1 MPESSNKGASGN
13 RPDASSMFRPSALNH
28 MTSADQLDRYI
39 VITNPSGWIVLIA
52 AVIYLVSILVWA
64 STSAIPV
71 NKTFTGMMADDAIT
85 CWVDEEAYQTIKRGG
100 TVARV
105 YGVKLGAP
113 TEVRDLPLS
122 EYELATYY
130 GDYLT
135 DNVKTFEWNYLVTF
149 NTASELNS
157 QVEGTEMRLVPVDF
171 TMSLTT
177 PVKLVLG
184 ED

>member
-1 MPESSNKGASGN
+1 MPESSQRDKPGK
-13 RPDASSMFRPSALNH
+13 PDASSMFRPSAMNH

-52 AVIYLVSILVWA
+52 AVIYLVSLIVWA
-64 STSAIPV
+64 SSAVIPE
-71 NKTFTGMMADDAIT
+71 NKTFTGMMENDKIT

-105 YGVKLGAP
+105 HDVKLGMP
-113 TEVRDLPLS
+113 TDVRDLPLS
-122 EYELATYY
+122 EYELSNYF

-149 NTASELNS
+149 NTVPELGN
-157 QVEGTEMRLVPVDF
+157 QVGGTETRLVPVDF

-177 PVKLVLG
+177 PIALVLG
-184 ED
+184 GA